1 MTSLTCVTV
10 TTPAQLSL
18 TPVTDAMLAAGT
30 DATQLTVTFAGQVSV
45 GGV

>member
-1 MTSLTCVTV
+1 MTV

-18 TPVTDAMLAAGT
+18 TPVTDAMFAAGT
-30 DATQLTVTFAGQVSV
+30 EAAQLTVTFAGQVSD